1 MAFVSKDRVK
11 ETSTTTGTGDFTLAG
26 AQTGFKAFSA
36 VCSSGDTFFYTIVNN
51 VSGEFEIGEGTF
63 TAGGALQRDTVLSSS
78 NSNSAVT
85 FGAGSKD
92 VFLTAAS
99 DALIQASTD
108 GTLTISEGTTFSAD
122 VSLGGDVLWDASD
135 NALEFNDN
143 IKAVFGTDGDLF
155 ITHTGVV
162 GRLVSENGNI
172 QIQAQEA
179 NSDVVIQADDQAG
192 STSEYFRA
200 DGSSGSAQLFF
211 AASGSS
217 SVKLATTNTGADITG
232 VLTTDGITTS
242 ADINFGDNDKAVF
255 GTGSDFEI
263 YHDGSDTYFNQA
275 GTGELRFGTSGSF
288 DMQYFDGAAFRLTDN
303 FELQFGSGNDFDM
316 DYDSSLT
323 AMVFNDNQ
331 TTKDFRFQQAGTDKI
346 VFSSDNWEF
355 QDGVKAS
362 FGTGSDLSIEHDG
375 TNSLIANTTGDLN
388 IQTSGSLVYQLNQDD
403 AVKGPNL
410 KLYRN
415 SASPTNVDILG
426 SLEFHGN
433 NAAAEE
439 VRYAYARARIR
450 DTTDGAEDGALQFF
464 CMRDGVDTQILKYD
478 NDEGPDE
485 VVINGSSFD
494 IDFRV
499 ESDNKTHALFVDGA
513 NGVIGMGDSAP
524 QDRLSRTTSGAVGRS
539 TTGFEYVA
547 SRNDTTVGVDNF
559 IGGYLF
565 QTNDSG
571 GTTKWGGMSA
581 KGDDTSGNGVLEFFP
596 VTNTYETSGNEGLMQ
611 LADTADLFLRAGGM
625 RINRSEKNVYRAAE
639 ESLTINHAGAG
650 ANDTYTQVV
659 VRDGTGGDH
668 VWRHQRRGVVK
679 SEIEENGDYQSATN
693 SYGGTSD
700 QRLKENIV
708 ASGSQWDDIKA
719 LQIKKY
725 SMIEDGLDA
734 PNMLGVIAQDLQASG
749 MNGLVKQHFKTDDE
763 DNPILDADG
772 NQEEY
777 LSVKYS
783 VMYMKAIKALQEAM
797 AKIETL
803 EAENISIKA
812 RLDALEAG

>member
-143 IKAVFGTDGDLF
+143 IKA
-155 ITHTGVV
+155 I
-162 GRLVSENGNI
+162 
-172 QIQAQEA
+172 
-179 NSDVVIQADDQAG
+179 
-192 STSEYFRA
+192 
-200 DGSSGSAQLFF
+200 
-211 AASGSS
+211 
-217 SVKLATTNTGADITG
+217 
-232 VLTTDGITTS
+232 
-242 ADINFGDNDKAVF
+242 F
-255 GTGSDFEI
+255 GTGSDFEV

-288 DMQYFDGAAFRLTDN
+288 DMQYFDGSSFRLTDN

-346 VFSSDNWEF
+346 VFSFDNWEF

-375 TNSLIANTTGDLN
+375 TNSLIENTTGDLN
-388 IQTSGSLVYQLNQDD
+388 IQTSGNLVYQLDD
-403 AVKGPNL
+403 DSATAGPII

-415 SASPTNVDILG
+415 SASPANADVIG
-426 SLEFHGN
+426 ALEFYGN

-439 VRYAYARARIR
+439 TRYAYARTRIR
-450 DTTDGAEDGALQFF
+450 DATDGAEDATMQFYCMREGTEVQFF
-464 CMRDGVDTQILKYD
+464 KYD
-478 NDEGPDE
+478 NSAGPDE
-485 VVINGSSFD
+485 VVINDSSFD

-499 ESDNKTHALFVDGA
+499 ESDNKTHALFVNGA
-513 NGVIGMGDSAP
+513 NGVIGMGDDTP
-524 QDRLSRTTSGAVGRS
+524 EDRLSRTTSGMVGRS
-539 TTGFEYVA
+539 TLGFEYVA

-559 IGGYLF
+559 IGAYLL

-581 KGDDTSGNGVLEFFP
+581 KGDYTSGNGNLDFFP
-596 VTNTYETSGNEGLMQ
+596 VTNTYETSSNEGIMQ
-611 LADTADLFLRAGGM
+611 LSDTNDLFLRAGGI
-625 RINRSEKNVYRAAE
+625 RVNRSENNVYRAAE
-639 ESLTINHAGAG
+639 ESIAAYHSGSG
-650 ANDTYTQVV
+650 SGDTYTQLVA
-659 VRDGTGGDH
+659 RDGTGGDQ
-668 VWRHQRRGVVK
+668 VFRHQRRGVVK

-700 QRLKENIV
+700 ERLKENIV

-734 PNMLGVIAQDLQASG
+734 PDKLGVIAQDLQASG

-783 VMYMKAIKALQEAM
+783 VLYMKSIKALQEAM

>member
-122 VSLGGDVLWDASD
+122 VSLGGDVLWDASG

-143 IKAVFGTDGDLF
+143 IKAIFG
-155 ITHTGVV
+155 
-162 GRLVSENGNI
+162 N
-172 QIQAQEA
+172 
-179 NSDVVIQADDQAG
+179 
-192 STSEYFRA
+192 
-200 DGSSGSAQLFF
+200 
-211 AASGSS
+211 
-217 SVKLATTNTGADITG
+217 
-232 VLTTDGITTS
+232 
-242 ADINFGDNDKAVF
+242 
-255 GTGSDFEI
+255 GSDFQI

-288 DMQYFDGAAFRLTDN
+288 DMQYFDGSAFRLTDN

-346 VFSSDNWEF
+346 VFSFDNWEF

-403 AVKGPNL
+403 AVQGPNL

-415 SASPTNVDILG
+415 SASPANADVLG
-426 SLEFHGN
+426 VLEFYGN

-439 VRYAYARARIR
+439 VRYAFARTRIR
-450 DTTDGAEDGALQFF
+450 GTTDGAEDGSLQFY
-464 CMRDGVDTQILKYD
+464 CMRDGVLTQFLKYD
-478 NDEGPDE
+478 NDDGPDE
-485 VVINGSSFD
+485 VVINDSSFD

-547 SRNDTTVGVDNF
+547 SRNDTTVGDDNF
-559 IGGYLF
+559 IGAYLF
-565 QTNDSG
+565 QTNDTDDS
-571 GTTKWGGMSA
+571 TKWGGMSA
-581 KGDDTSGNGVLEFFP
+581 RGDGTNGNGNLEFFP

-611 LADTADLFLRAGGM
+611 LTDTNDLYLRAGGI
-625 RINRSEKNVYRAAE
+625 RINRSEKNVYRAVE
-639 ESLTINHAGAG
+639 EQLIIYHAGAG
-650 ANDTYTQVV
+650 ANNTYTQVV
-659 VRDGTGGDH
+659 CRDGTGSDA
-668 VWRHQRRGVVK
+668 VWRHQRRGTIK
-679 SEIEENGDYQSATN
+679 SEIEEDGSFHSAVSVYT
-693 SYGGTSD
+693 GTSD
-700 QRLKENIV
+700 ERLKENIV